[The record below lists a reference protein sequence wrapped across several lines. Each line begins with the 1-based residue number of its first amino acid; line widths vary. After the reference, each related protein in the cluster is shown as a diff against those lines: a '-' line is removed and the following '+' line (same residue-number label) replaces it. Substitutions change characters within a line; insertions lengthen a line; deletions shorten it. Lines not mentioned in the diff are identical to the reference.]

1 MIAVDS
7 SGRVAITG
15 TTTSADFPVTDGSTR
30 TSGANDIAVAELA
43 PTGASLVYS
52 TLFGGSGSEST
63 QNPGGIA
70 LDQAGEIFIASDTTS
85 TNLPV
90 TSGAF
95 QAANGGGTSDGF
107 LAIFRPLAT
116 APTPHLKYC
125 TYLGINAQVGI
136 GGVAVD
142 AASNA
147 YITGFTSNPGATFP
161 TLNGYQTTYAGDPFD
176 AFVIKI
182 RPSGTGA
189 SDLAYGTFLGG
200 AGLDQALAISVGA
213 AMPATAY
220 VTGTTQ
226 STNFPTNGTNA
237 GAQST
242 LKGTAKGSANAFFS
256 AIAQNATTGMTSL
269 LYSTYLGGTQS
280 DSGLSVAALAPN
292 ALYISGK
299 TTSWDFPWFN
309 NLQPFTGNEDAFVAK
324 FDPTASG
331 PASLI
336 YATPFAGTAPP
347 GGTAVTDGNAIA
359 ADALGD
365 VYIAGRSTSADF
377 PSGAN
382 LSTGFQT
389 ICTSCQQLPPA
400 ADAFVLAFRES
411 ANPAPSLSFT
421 THNINFGAQPV
432 GAQNIPPLF
441 SALINTGDAPLNVS
455 NIALSGPNVSSFSI
469 VGSDPCIGTPMPP
482 RATCSFEISF
492 SPTAVGPAEAFAT
505 ITDDAPGSPHVLS
518 VVGIGSGALAVLSS
532 TSLSFANQPQGS
544 ISPAKTVTLFN
555 QGNQPLT
562 VTNVAP
568 AGPDANQFALQANV
582 CGSNPIAGGA
592 SCTINVAFAP
602 QAIGPYQAEVDIIDN
617 SGGLAAAKQVIALS
631 GTGVAASPIANLSP
645 ASLTFGTLAVG
656 TTSGPQPIT
665 LRNLGSAALTLS
677 QLTFTGSDAASFA
690 VAPSGTTCPIGST
703 VAIGANCLVQID
715 FAPQTSGAKNATVN
729 FIDNASGSP
738 QSISLSG
745 MAIAPTL
752 QISPSLANFRSPK
765 RRHRKSITNDHSFQH
780 RHQLRQ
786 RSTGSPLQARTQLT
800 LARME
805 IAQRS

>member
-30 TSGANDIAVAELA
+30 TSGANDIAVTELA

-142 AASNA
+142 AAGNA
-147 YITGFTSNPGATFP
+147 YIAGFTSNPGATFP

-256 AIAQNATTGMTSL
+256 AIAQDATTGMTSL

-324 FDPTASG
+324 FDPTAAG

-336 YATPFAGTAPP
+336 YATP
-347 GGTAVTDGNAIA
+347 
-359 ADALGD
+359 LRWH
-365 VYIAGRSTSADF
+365 RSA
-377 PSGAN
+377 
-382 LSTGFQT
+382 
-389 ICTSCQQLPPA
+389 
-400 ADAFVLAFRES
+400 
-411 ANPAPSLSFT
+411 
-421 THNINFGAQPV
+421 
-432 GAQNIPPLF
+432 
-441 SALINTGDAPLNVS
+441 
-455 NIALSGPNVSSFSI
+455 
-469 VGSDPCIGTPMPP
+469 
-482 RATCSFEISF
+482 
-492 SPTAVGPAEAFAT
+492 
-505 ITDDAPGSPHVLS
+505 
-518 VVGIGSGALAVLSS
+518 
-532 TSLSFANQPQGS
+532 
-544 ISPAKTVTLFN
+544 
-555 QGNQPLT
+555 
-562 VTNVAP
+562 
-568 AGPDANQFALQANV
+568 
-582 CGSNPIAGGA
+582 
-592 SCTINVAFAP
+592 
-602 QAIGPYQAEVDIIDN
+602 
-617 SGGLAAAKQVIALS
+617 
-631 GTGVAASPIANLSP
+631 
-645 ASLTFGTLAVG
+645 
-656 TTSGPQPIT
+656 
-665 LRNLGSAALTLS
+665 
-677 QLTFTGSDAASFA
+677 
-690 VAPSGTTCPIGST
+690 
-703 VAIGANCLVQID
+703 
-715 FAPQTSGAKNATVN
+715 
-729 FIDNASGSP
+729 
-738 QSISLSG
+738 
-745 MAIAPTL
+745 
-752 QISPSLANFRSPK
+752 
-765 RRHRKSITNDHSFQH
+765 RRHS
-780 RHQLRQ
+780 RH
-786 RSTGSPLQARTQLT
+786 
-800 LARME
+800 
-805 IAQRS
+805 